1 MISQNVNMSYKPL
14 QEIKLFLWND
24 FSGLCRIHYNRV
36 TIHRED
42 DDILS
47 CGIDIRKMVI
57 SLQNRQ
63 IFFLNNLMR
72 RVVGNKKWRKVVFC
86 G

>member
-1 MISQNVNMSYKPL
+1 MPSVKECWLSFLKMLMSCKQL

-24 FSGLCRIHYNRV
+24 FSGLFRIHYNRV

-42 DDILS
+42 DGILS

-57 SLQNRQ
+57 SLQN
-63 IFFLNNLMR
+63 
-72 RVVGNKKWRKVVFC
+72 
-86 G
+86 